1 MSKNIT
7 QHITYIGVDDH
18 DLDLFEGQY
27 ALPNGISYNSFIIFD
42 EKTAIIDTVD
52 FRKSEEWWHNLDKA
66 LNGHKPH
73 YLIVHHMEPDH
84 SGNIAKVINRFPEI
98 KIVASAKGIAM
109 LPQFFEGIDF
119 ADNTITIND
128 NDTLNLG
135 RHTLRFMTAPMVH
148 WPEVIVT
155 YETSEKILF
164 SADAFGKFGVLSHN
178 ENWDDEARRY
188 YFNIC
193 GKYGIQV
200 QALLKKA
207 TAFDIATICPLH
219 GPILSN
225 DIDHYFGLYDTWSKY
240 EPETDGVFIAYASIY
255 GATAHAAQ
263 ILAQMLHDRG
273 VDNISICDLC
283 RDDMSKA
290 LSEAFRMSRMVI
302 ASASYDGGLFPAMH
316 DFLHHLLIKNYQ
328 NRRVGIIENG
338 SWAPSAARIMTDMV
352 GRMKNI
358 KLSEPIATI
367 ISRMKQTDLTTLSHL
382 ATAMTQ

>member
-1 MSKNIT
+1 M
-7 QHITYIGVDDH
+7 
-18 DLDLFEGQY
+18 
-27 ALPNGISYNSFIIFD
+27 
-42 EKTAIIDTVD
+42 
-52 FRKSEEWWHNLDKA
+52 
-66 LNGHKPH
+66 
-73 YLIVHHMEPDH
+73 
-84 SGNIAKVINRFPEI
+84 
-98 KIVASAKGIAM
+98 
-109 LPQFFEGIDF
+109 
-119 ADNTITIND
+119 
-128 NDTLNLG
+128 
-135 RHTLRFMTAPMVH
+135 
-148 WPEVIVT
+148 
-155 YETSEKILF
+155 
-164 SADAFGKFGVLSHN
+164 SHN

-207 TAFDIATICPLH
+207 TVFDIATICPLH

-255 GATAHAAQ
+255 GGTAHAAQ

-290 LSEAFRMSRMVI
+290 LSEAFRMNRMVI

-358 KLSEPIATI
+358 ELAEPTVTI
-367 ISRMKQTDLTTLSHL
+367 ISRMKQTDLTILSHL